1 MNKYILCKSTIFRIL
16 VILICI
22 ALPGCI
28 TKKSSTAKAR
38 MLLEQA
44 EIELSYGE
52 HAKALALVEQSLEA
66 HKIVK
71 AQLLQAN
78 LYAQLGHWKLSA
90 QLYGKIIEQNKIS
103 KTQRADCLNNLAL
116 GLFQTG
122 DIQQAHTIW
131 TKLTVD
137 PHYVS
142 KEVAHYNLGLLL
154 FHQSQESPNPHI
166 LLPQAIAHLEAAIT
180 IAPTYA
186 DAYYYAAVCC
196 INNNDVIHARQHLT
210 QLKKICP
217 QHPLADKLL
226 EKITP
231 QQH

>member
-1 MNKYILCKSTIFRIL
+1 MNEYILCKSTIFRIL
-16 VILICI
+16 VILIFI
-22 ALPGCI
+22 ILPSCI
-28 TKKSSTAKAR
+28 TKKSATAKAR
-38 MLLEQA
+38 MLLGQA

-66 HKIVK
+66 HKLVQ

-78 LYAQLGHWKLSA
+78 LYAQLGHWKLSV
-90 QLYGKIIEQNKIS
+90 QLYRKIIEQNKIS

-116 GLFQTG
+116 GLFKTG
-122 DIQQAHTIW
+122 DFQQAHAIW
-131 TKLTVD
+131 TQLTID

-154 FHQSQESPNPHI
+154 FHESLTSPNPHI
-166 LLPQAIAHLEAAIT
+166 VLPQAIVHLETAIK
-180 IAPTYA
+180 ISPIYA
-186 DAYYYAAVCC
+186 DAYYYAAVCS
-196 INNNDVIHARQHLT
+196 INNNDIVRARQFLG

-226 EKITP
+226 ERITP